1 MKDKAEI
8 ECDDSRNHPDR
19 RIFDVRRL
27 LLGTLAL
34 PYDPLQRRG
43 VPRGSG
49 LLVPYDNYTHMGV
62 YYKLKLPYMGTH

>member
-1 MKDKAEI
+1 MHWIKKLLN
-8 ECDDSRNHPDR
+8 SLGLMHPCGCGMDR
-19 RIFDVRRL
+19 M
-27 LLGTLAL
+27 
-34 PYDPLQRRG
+34 LQRRG